1 MHTLHQTIDNQWA
14 LSKEGEV
21 WWRPERRPNVPLAP
35 LGEWGG
41 GLIWPFRTLTLDR
54 DVGSDEIT
62 MYYSG
67 TEGIHGDMY
76 STKPSELFDS
86 QKLGS
91 DSATCKLP
99 RYRCRLGCILLKMPA
114 ISLLTGGYTDLRLKS
129 GAGGSEQQY
138 LSPVRT
144 SIWFSGAMMA
154 ARWRHAGVN

>member
-1 MHTLHQTIDNQWA
+1 MHTLHQTIDNQFA

-91 DSATCKLP
+91 DSRTW
-99 RYRCRLGCILLKMPA
+99 
-114 ISLLTGGYTDLRLKS
+114 GYTDLRLKS

-154 ARWRHAGVN
+154 ARWRLTR